1 MKMYTILIR
10 AYLSNHV
17 INMKAP
23 WNVYKIDTKVVYR
36 NDLHYLYD
44 KHEAT
49 KTTFAAMEF
58 YKGHKTLQDVEVL
71 RYTIHLLD
79 GPRLTDAIKCYD
91 FTPIQ
96 RTNEHPLT
104 EIFEPTAE
112 HIEAKRLTIL
122 HNQSKPTSIEPC
134 GYDLNE
140 R

>member
-1 MKMYTILIR
+1 MYTILIR
-10 AYLSNHV
+10 AYLSAHV
-17 INMKAP
+17 VHMPGQWKI
-23 WNVYKIDTKVVYR
+23 YKSDTQVVYR

-44 KHEAT
+44 KQQAT
-49 KTTFAAMEF
+49 KTTFAAFEF
-58 YKGHKTLQDVEVL
+58 YKGHKTLQDVEVM

-79 GPRLTDAIKCYD
+79 GPRITDAIKCYE

-96 RTNEHPLT
+96 RTNEHSLT
-104 EIFEPTAE
+104 ELFEPTAE
-112 HIEAKRLTIL
+112 HFEAKRLTIL